1 MVQANA
7 KIARFMPAVVVGI
20 SLAALAAPAMSAEP
34 PAVAPSAF
42 AEPVTPGDLVSYQR
56 GTLPIILS
64 APHGG
69 GVRVPGSL
77 ERTAGVAGVVT
88 VRDSNTDRLAW
99 LVAQRLTERLGAKP
113 FVVVAQFSRKD
124 ADANR
129 AAGNA
134 FENDAAKRHYDAY
147 HRALRSAVDEV
158 RAAFPAGILIDLH
171 GQARFPEAVVRG
183 TRNGATVKRLLTR
196 HGPEAVV
203 GPKSLMGLLARKG
216 HTVMPTPDDGMVPR
230 AVPDEPQD
238 AAAGDAGRA
247 DFNPALGFER
257 YFNGGFIVANY
268 GSQHDDGL
276 DAIQLEI
283 GEQRKPEQIWVFA
296 RELAD
301 AIADFAKEY
310 VLDEEAKKP

>member
-1 MVQANA
+1 MTSMKV
-7 KIARFMPAVVVGI
+7 ARWMPVALVGLTLVPRPGPAWSAVRPVVAGT
-20 SLAALAAPAMSAEP
+20 
-34 PAVAPSAF
+34 AV
-42 AEPVTPGDLVSYQR
+42 AEPVTGSELVSYQR
-56 GTLPIILS
+56 GALPIVLS

-69 GVRVPGSL
+69 GVRVPGSA
-77 ERTAGVAGVVT
+77 ERKEGVAGAVT

-99 LVAQRLTERLGAKP
+99 LVAQRIAERLGGKP

-129 AAGNA
+129 AAGEA
-134 FENDAAKRHYDAY
+134 YENDEAKRHYDAY

-158 RAAFPAGILIDLH
+158 RASFPSGILIDLH
-171 GQARFPEAVVRG
+171 GQGRFPEAVVRG
-183 TRNGATVKRLLTR
+183 TRNGLTVKRLLAR

-203 GPKSLMGLLARKG
+203 GPKSLLGILARKG
-216 HTVMPTPDDGMVPR
+216 HKVIPTPNGGPEPM
-230 AVPDEPQD
+230 AADEPQGAEPD
-238 AAAGDAGRA
+238 DAGRA
-247 DFNPALGFER
+247 EFDPALGYER
-257 YFNGGFIVANY
+257 FFNGGFIVANY

-283 GEQRKPEQIWVFA
+283 GEQRKPEHIWGFA

-310 VLDEEAKKP
+310 VIAADGQGR